1 MIWNKTYGGPNSDLG
16 FCIINA
22 PDGGYVVSGTTSS
35 FGSGKSDIWFLKTN
49 SKGALQW
56 NQTLGGA
63 DFDEGQSVYVNPSG
77 VYTIVGITTSF
88 GNGNGS
94 SDGWLIETNVF
105 DQTTPI
111 ASVEWSVLQ
120 QASIAGIVVLMLVG
134 VAAVLLLAIKKS
146 KRAV

>member
-1 MIWNKTYGGPNSDLG
+1 ME
-16 FCIINA
+16 
-22 PDGGYVVSGTTSS
+22 PDVWRRRRGLWIRLNPISRWRLRGCGLHYVVRSRQRR
-35 FGSGKSDIWFLKTN
+35 FWLIRTN

-88 GNGNGS
+88 GNGS